1 MINRRFMIV
10 LLPCPV
16 AATLNSLKQAGKDF
30 PRLLLVM
37 ANMRVPLHSD
47 FDRLIGAGMG
57 ARIGPLGP
65 FKESKSLCRGTSVN
79 AA

>member
-1 MINRRFMIV
+1 M
-10 LLPCPV
+10 P
-16 AATLNSLKQAGKDF
+16 S
-30 PRLLLVM
+30 
-37 ANMRVPLHSD
+37 HSD